1 MEKNQE
7 QRSAMK
13 QVTRNA
19 LILGAVEVVL
29 GVLIYFDLLGL
40 LSNLHLHWRI
50 HTAMGFPVTYMG
62 AWLLYWCGKLWQ
74 QAGDPEQWRQTVRQI
89 EKGDKH
95 PSDHNP
101 GVCGGADSSG
111 KSALEN
117 FLCRNQHS
125 DGGPPLPVI
134 SATSSEDAPPVSG
147 IGNRSAPAV
156 GWAGRFCC
164 ENAQF
169 PGCESYISQ
178 KFIENANLGAF
189 LEKNL
194 AIGSPTCYYN

>member
-29 GVLIYFDLLGL
+29 GVLIYFDLLGAAFESAPAL
-40 LSNLHLHWRI
+40 VDSYSYGFSGHLHGGL
-50 HTAMGFPVTYMG
+50 A
-62 AWLLYWCGKLWQ
+62 ALL
-74 QAGDPEQWRQTVRQI
+74 VRQALAAGRRPGAVAANGAPNR
-89 EKGDKH
+89 EGDKH

-134 SATSSEDAPPVSG
+134 SAASSEDAPPVSG
-147 IGNRSAPAV
+147 IGNRSAPTV

-189 LEKNL
+189 LEKTL
-194 AIGSPTCYYN
+194 AIGSSTCYYN

>member
-74 QAGDPEQWRQTVRQI
+74 QADDPEQWRQTVRQI
-89 EKGDKH
+89 EKGIST
-95 PSDHNP
+95 PP
-101 GVCGGADSSG
+101 IITLVYVVGLIAAER
-111 KSALEN
+111 AL
-117 FLCRNQHS
+117 RKTTY
-125 DGGPPLPVI
+125 PVI
-134 SATSSEDAPPVSG
+134 S
-147 IGNRSAPAV
+147 
-156 GWAGRFCC
+156 
-164 ENAQF
+164 
-169 PGCESYISQ
+169 
-178 KFIENANLGAF
+178 F
-189 LEKNL
+189 LM
-194 AIGSPTCYYN
+194 AIVLILLFLPLLRKMRRL

>member
-74 QAGDPEQWRQTVRQI
+74 QADDPEQWRQTASQMIGKYR
-89 EKGDKH
+89 
-95 PSDHNP
+95 
-101 GVCGGADSSG
+101 SSP
-111 KSALEN
+111 AL
-117 FLCRNQHS
+117 
-125 DGGPPLPVI
+125 LPVVAVGLVMLEWTLRGDSLYGFPPDGI
-134 SATSSEDAPPVSG
+134 GPSGTDAVPLSMGDAPPVSG

-169 PGCESYISQ
+169 PSCESYISQ
-178 KFIENANLGAF
+178 KFIENANLGVF